1 MIKNKSELLEKDA
14 TITKMRGDA
23 SKLQLQMSQM
33 LNTTNDE
40 KDKMRAEYLTVIER
54 QKNEIKALNERLQV
68 GDR

>member
-54 QKNEIKALNERLQV
+54 QKNEI
-68 GDR
+68 

>member
-54 QKNEIKALNERLQV
+54 QKNEIKALNERLQA